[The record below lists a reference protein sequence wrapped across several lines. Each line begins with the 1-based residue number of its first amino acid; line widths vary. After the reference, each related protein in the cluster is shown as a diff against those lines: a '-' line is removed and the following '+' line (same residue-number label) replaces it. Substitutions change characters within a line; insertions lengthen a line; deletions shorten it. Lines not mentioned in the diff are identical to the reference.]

1 MPYQET
7 VQHKQFTR
15 RALVIGAAQIGLL
28 GVLGA
33 RLYHLQVVEQD
44 RYQLLAEENRI
55 NLRLIAP
62 PRGRVLDR
70 FGVELASNRR
80 NYRLLLVAEEAGDP
94 AAVIDKLARLV
105 RLEDRQIE
113 RALREIRRRRKF
125 VPVEVASNL
134 DWHDFA
140 RINVNTPD
148 LPGIHMEVGETRDY
162 PLGPVFAHVVGYVG
176 AVSEKEIGGDP
187 VLELPGFRIGKTGI
201 ERVYDVALRGRA
213 GDSQVEVNAFGRVIR
228 ELSRK
233 EGKRG
238 DDQMLTIDAALQNYI
253 VKRLEGESA
262 AAVVM
267 DVHGGDV
274 LSLVSNPAFDP
285 NLFNVGISQA
295 KWREYSTSKFKPLTN
310 KAIQGS
316 YPPGSTYKM
325 MVALA
330 ALEAGVIKPDATVTC
345 RGMMRLG
352 QGRFHC
358 WKKWGHGPVALH
370 QALEESC
377 DVYFYELAK
386 RLGPDRIAAMAMRF
400 GLGEKTGIDLPG
412 EREGIIPTK
421 AWKEA
426 VIGRPW
432 LQGETLV
439 VSIGQGYVESTPLQL
454 AVMAARLANGGYQVE
469 PRILRPREVL
479 EAMSEDRPPSQP
491 GSFDEP
497 PPFPRIDLKDGHLK
511 LVQQGMWGVVNKS
524 NGTANKSRLTP
535 PDVPDGVEMAGKT
548 GTSQVRRITMRER
561 ERGVRKND
569 EKPWEERHHA
579 LFVAYAPFDAPRYAL
594 SVVVEHGGGGSST
607 AAPVAKDIMTE
618 VLRLDPL
625 SARPRSKLA
634 GQPGPDRRG

>member
-7 VQHKQFTR
+7 VQHKQYTR
-15 RALVIGAAQIGLL
+15 RTLVVGAAQVALL
-28 GVLGA
+28 GALGA

-55 NLRLIAP
+55 NLRLLAP

-94 AAVIDKLARLV
+94 AAVIDKVARLV
-105 RLEDRQIE
+105 RLEERQIE
-113 RALREIRRRRKF
+113 RVLREVRRRRKF

-134 DWHDFA
+134 DWDDFA

-201 ERVYDVALRGRA
+201 ERIYDVALRGRA
-213 GDSQVEVNAFGRVIR
+213 GDSQVEVNAYGRVIR
-228 ELSRK
+228 ELSRT

-262 AAVVM
+262 AVAVL

-274 LSLVSNPAFDP
+274 VALVSNPSFDP
-285 NLFNVGISQA
+285 NLFNVGISQR
-295 KWREYSTSKFKPLTN
+295 KWQEYSSSKYKPLVN

-325 MVALA
+325 IVALA
-330 ALEAGVIKPDATVTC
+330 ALEAGVVKPDTTVTC
-345 RGMMRLG
+345 RGMMQLG
-352 QGRFHC
+352 KGKFHC

-377 DVYFYELAK
+377 DVYFYEMAK

-400 GLGEKTGIDLPG
+400 GLGERTGINLPG

-439 VSIGQGYVESTPLQL
+439 VSIGQGYVEATPLQL
-454 AVMAARLANGGYQVE
+454 AVMAARLANGGYAVV
-469 PRILRPREVL
+469 PRIVRPRTAL
-479 EAMSEDRPPSQP
+479 ESMSDDRPPPQP
-491 GSFDEP
+491 GSYDGP
-497 PPFPRIDLKDGHLK
+497 PPFPKIDVKAANLR
-511 LVQQGMWGVVNKS
+511 LVQEGMWGVVNKQ
-524 NGTANKSRLTP
+524 NGTANKSRLVE
-535 PDVPDGVEMAGKT
+535 PDVPEGVEMAGKT

-561 ERGVRKND
+561 ERGVRKNE

-594 SVVVEHGGGGSST
+594 AVVVEHGGGGSSA

-625 SARPRSKLA
+625 SPRPRGELA
-634 GQPGPDRRG
+634 RRATPVERG